1 MLLNDSKD
9 LMDKCNLEKIRKN
22 KNNKQNVKEYQN
34 WCRIEKK
41 LKNRKLKKMN
51 FGCKIRCCNKKNIKL

>member
-22 KNNKQNVKEYQN
+22 KNNKQNVKEFQN
-34 WCRIEKK
+34 WCRIEK
-41 LKNRKLKKMN
+41 N
-51 FGCKIRCCNKKNIKL
+51 